1 MKLWDTHLH
10 TDFSGDCDAAPEA
23 MIQGAKQL
31 GLPGICFTD
40 HLDWDHPD
48 VPNRFVLDVE
58 NYVPKCKE
66 LAAQQMKLSEN
77 RRNVAVEQNV
87 YLDAVSRIETARQS
101 LSATDTFTVCTG
113 IEIGMQPHLVE
124 RVHRLVTEYS
134 FDFVIASSHLSHS
147 HDLPSIPLFKEK
159 SEDESYAEYFKSV
172 HRNILSFDD
181 FDVYGHIDYVV
192 RYGPNKNKYYSYEKF
207 ADIIDEVLKSLIH
220 KGKGIEINTSGFKYG
235 VGHPHPT
242 EDIIKRYRELGGE
255 IITVG
260 SDGHKPEHIA
270 YAFDKVPEILKEAGF
285 RYYTVFQERKP
296 QFLPL
301 E

>member
-10 TDFSGDCDAAPEA
+10 TDFSGDCDVTPEA
-23 MIQGAKQL
+23 MILGAKQL

-48 VPNRFVLDVE
+48 LPNRFELDVE
-58 NYVPKCKE
+58 NYVPKCRLLAQMQQE
-66 LAAQQMKLSEN
+66 LTKGQ
-77 RRNVAVEQNV
+77 AV
-87 YLDAVSRIETARQS
+87 L
-101 LSATDTFTVCTG
+101 TDGKIPLGNSQEAFTVCTG
-113 IEIGMQPHLVE
+113 IEIGIQPHLAE
-124 RVHRLVTEYS
+124 RVKGLLQEYS
-134 FDFVIASSHLSHS
+134 FDFVIASTHLSHS
-147 HDLPSIPLFKEK
+147 HDLPDIELFKGL
-159 SEDESYAEYFKSV
+159 SEDVSYEVYFK
-172 HRNILSFDD
+172 RILENIQVFDD
-181 FDVYGHIDYVV
+181 FDVYGHLDYVV
-192 RYGPNKNKYYSYEKF
+192 RYGPNKNRYYSYEKF
-207 ADIIDEVLKSLIH
+207 ADIIDEVLKALIH
-220 KGKGIEINTSGFKYG
+220 RGKGIEINTSGFKYG

-285 RYYTVFQERKP
+285 RYYTVFQERAP
-296 QFLPL
+296 RFLPL

>member
-1 MKLWDTHLH
+1 MRLWDTHLH
-10 TDFSGDCDAAPEA
+10 TDFSGDCDATPES
-23 MIQGAKQL
+23 MILGAKQL

-66 LAAQQMKLSEN
+66 LAA
-77 RRNVAVEQNV
+77 
-87 YLDAVSRIETARQS
+87 RQS
-101 LSATDTFTVCTG
+101 LGATDTFTVCTG
-113 IEIGMQPHLVE
+113 IEIGMQPHLVD

-147 HDLPSIPLFKEK
+147 HDLPDIPLFKEK
-159 SEDESYAEYFKSV
+159 SEDESYEEYFKSV

-270 YAFDKVPEILKEAGF
+270 YAFDKVPEILKVAGF

-296 QFLPL
+296 KFLLL

>member
-10 TDFSGDCDAAPEA
+10 TDFSGDCDAAPES
-23 MIQGAKQL
+23 MIRGAKQL

-58 NYVPKCKE
+58 NYVPKCRQLAKE
-66 LAAQQMKLSEN
+66 QKNLTAEHVTLADRKNALRDMRDS
-77 RRNVAVEQNV
+77 
-87 YLDAVSRIETARQS
+87 
-101 LSATDTFTVCTG
+101 FTVCTG
-113 IEIGMQPHLVE
+113 IEIGMQPHLAE
-124 RVHRLVTEYS
+124 RVKRLVTEYS
-134 FDFVIASSHLSHS
+134 FDFVIASSHLSHY
-147 HDLPSIPLFKEK
+147 HDLPDIQLFKDK
-159 SEDESYAEYFKSV
+159 SEDESYTEYFKSV
-172 HRNILSFDD
+172 HRNILAVDD

-192 RYGPNKNKYYSYEKF
+192 RYGPNKNKYYSYTKF
-207 ADIIDEVLKSLIH
+207 ADIIDEVLKALIH

-270 YAFDKVPEILKEAGF
+270 YAFDQVPEILKAAGF
-285 RYYTVFQERKP
+285 RYYTVYQERKP

-301 E
+301 G

>member
-10 TDFSGDCDAAPEA
+10 TDFSGDCDATPES
-23 MIQGAKQL
+23 MILGAKQL

-48 VPNRFVLDVE
+48 VPQRFELDVE
-58 NYVPKCKE
+58 KYVPKC
-66 LAAQQMKLSEN
+66 
-77 RRNVAVEQNV
+77 RGVAEEQNV
-87 YLDAVSRIETARQS
+87 CLDAGSGLVAMQQS
-101 LSATDTFTVCTG
+101 LGATDTFTVCTG
-113 IEIGMQPHLVE
+113 IEIGVQPHLVG
-124 RVHRLVTEYS
+124 RVQKLLEEYS
-134 FDFVIASSHLSHS
+134 FDFVIASTHLSHS
-147 HDLPSIPLFKEK
+147 HDLPDIQLFKEL
-159 SEDESYAEYFKSV
+159 SEDASYEAYFE
-172 HRNILSFDD
+172 RILENVQLFDD
-181 FDVYGHIDYVV
+181 FDVYGHLDYVV

-207 ADIIDEVLKSLIH
+207 ADIIDEVLKNLIH

-270 YAFDKVPEILKEAGF
+270 YAFDQVPEILKTAGF
-285 RYYTVFQERKP
+285 RYYTVFRERKP
-296 QFLPL
+296 MFLPL
-301 E
+301 G

>member
-10 TDFSGDCDAAPEA
+10 TDFSGDCDATPES
-23 MIQGAKQL
+23 MIRGAKHL

-66 LAAQQMKLSEN
+66 LAAEQKALMGSEP
-77 RRNVAVEQNV
+77 
-87 YLDAVSRIETARQS
+87 
-101 LSATDTFTVCTG
+101 FTICTG
-113 IEIGMQPHLVE
+113 IEIGMQPHLAE

-147 HDLPSIPLFKEK
+147 HDLPDIPLFEEK

-172 HRNILSFDD
+172 HRNILAFDD

-255 IITVG
+255 IITIG
-260 SDGHKPEHIA
+260 SDGHKPEHLA
-270 YAFDKVPEILKEAGF
+270 YAFDKVPEILKKAGF

-301 E
+301 A